1 MYVYL
6 EGMPGTSS
14 LLPRKP
20 ARHEGGRDTDRASV
34 ARPPANPKESSA
46 LRKTLVYRPLLY
58 RFPPVYSRCIWSSV
72 IRRRHQTRPFVDV
85 SWSSS
90 FFYKCRRVWEIKT
103 SWSFFLKKILEEIT
117 SVCQRYRSTLYDDII
132 IYEIFIQLFSWR
144 FRWFS

>member
-46 LRKTLVYRPLLY
+46 LRKTLVSPA
-58 RFPPVYSRCIWSSV
+58 PVKIPVDYRCI
-72 IRRRHQTRPFVDV
+72 
-85 SWSSS
+85 
-90 FFYKCRRVWEIKT
+90 
-103 SWSFFLKKILEEIT
+103 
-117 SVCQRYRSTLYDDII
+117 
-132 IYEIFIQLFSWR
+132 
-144 FRWFS
+144 